1 MPSIGTGTS
10 EKKLGDINRNGWRI
24 EAYDI
29 SNTNGVDSVG
39 AMVVFEGSAAT
50 RKEYRRFKIKTIE
63 GANDFGSLQE
73 VLYRRFKRNQQG
85 DLSFSKMPDLLLIDG
100 GKPQV
105 NAALQVVKAMKVEIP
120 VAGMVK
126 DDKHR
131 TRGLLYNEK
140 ELDLAEA
147 ELSRANMMLLY
158 ENGFSDF
165 SSGGFCFIHKF
176 LFGDVYEWAGQY
188 RKINIQKREELL
200 AGRSIWYSNVTEI
213 GADLDKVFAEIK
225 KIDWA
230 SLTREDFAKQIARLF
245 PKLFKSDTICIRASS

>member
-1 MPSIGTGTS
+1 MNDLYLIPNSTVL
-10 EKKLGDINRNGWRI
+10 KNLLGI
-24 EAYDI
+24 
-29 SNTNGVDSVG
+29 T
-39 AMVVFEGSAAT
+39 
-50 RKEYRRFKIKTIE
+50 
-63 GANDFGSLQE
+63 
-73 VLYRRFKRNQQG
+73 
-85 DLSFSKMPDLLLIDG
+85 
-100 GKPQV
+100 
-105 NAALQVVKAMKVEIP
+105 
-120 VAGMVK
+120 
-126 DDKHR
+126 
-131 TRGLLYNEK
+131 NEK

-200 AGRSIWYSNVTEI
+200 AGRSAWYSNVTEI
-213 GADLDKVFAEIK
+213 GADLDKAFAEIE

-245 PKLFKSDTICIRASS
+245 PKLWQVHPFREGNTRTTVMMMTFFVERYGYYFDQNLMAESAGYVRDSFVLASLGEYSEYEHLEKILLDAICTELVDYVNDNIESKDKTDKYEKYRSKNYTPTKHEYME